1 MKSSAERRCLSI
13 FDVEI
18 LDSLRTVGVYL
29 IYQNKLAFMIGPDK
43 SGEKLGIVRLGG
55 HIEKGETPLEAL
67 ERELQEEADV
77 KIKVID
83 ACCTYYLENWNACE
97 VQIVKDELPLMVPL
111 APWNL

>member
-43 SGEKLGIVRLGG
+43 SGEKLG
-55 HIEKGETPLEAL
+55 
-67 ERELQEEADV
+67 
-77 KIKVID
+77 
-83 ACCTYYLENWNACE
+83 
-97 VQIVKDELPLMVPL
+97 
-111 APWNL
+111 